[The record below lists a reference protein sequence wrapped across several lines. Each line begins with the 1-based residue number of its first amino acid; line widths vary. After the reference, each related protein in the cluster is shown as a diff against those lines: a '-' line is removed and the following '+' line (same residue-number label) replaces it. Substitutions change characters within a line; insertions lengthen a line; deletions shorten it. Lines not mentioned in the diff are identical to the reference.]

1 MSTNNICFYKELVE
15 VKQRKTNNMLLLTAC
30 RGNLNEYKQCMRLY
44 RISETE
50 LA

>member
-1 MSTNNICFYKELVE
+1 MSTNNICFNKELVG
-15 VKQRKTNNMLLLTAC
+15 VKQRKTNNMLLLAC
-30 RGNLNEYKQCMRLY
+30 RGSLNEYKQCMRLD